1 MFIKRLFEKHIAF
14 EIHNPNILITKSM
27 TKNFVVLREN
37 NIEYDIVK
45 DGYLCFR
52 ANVFSDDCVLK
63 VGLHYS
69 CDHLQ
74 YIELFRPKEYYTEDY
89 NIDVSFEDLNNQIT
103 SRYGKPTFKLIIPTT
118 DAYAGSKT
126 KWLLNGIK
134 IDHWI
139 MERFGLEEHLNIYLN
154 LLYDPHI

>member
-52 ANVFSDDCVLK
+52 AMCFLMTV
-63 VGLHYS
+63 Y
-69 CDHLQ
+69 
-74 YIELFRPKEYYTEDY
+74 
-89 NIDVSFEDLNNQIT
+89 
-103 SRYGKPTFKLIIPTT
+103 
-118 DAYAGSKT
+118 
-126 KWLLNGIK
+126 
-134 IDHWI
+134 
-139 MERFGLEEHLNIYLN
+139 
-154 LLYDPHI
+154 